1 MFYFQKWARIP
12 FLHSMACSLCLFA
25 WISAYTPRI
34 EVSKPRGLCI
44 WHTSCNHIALDI
56 KCMYLHYI
64 IGNDNSTTN
73 FQQNPSLFLQ
83 ECVSLL
89 WGFCMWLGFAGSYS
103 SSRMVH
109 LHYICICSC
118 MVALCL
124 TQTDSS
130 MLSTNSRNNE
140 ALHFQ
145 GIPLFMWLV
154 PTEFSISLESTFP
167 SIYWIFDA
175 DPQHEGE
182 TCVWFDKWCLIGDST

>member
-1 MFYFQKWARIP
+1 
-12 FLHSMACSLCLFA
+12 
-25 WISAYTPRI
+25 
-34 EVSKPRGLCI
+34 
-44 WHTSCNHIALDI
+44 
-56 KCMYLHYI
+56 MYLHNI

-118 MVALCL
+118 MVALWL
-124 TQTDSS
+124 TQIDSS

-154 PTEFSISLESTFP
+154 LTEFSISLDSTFP
-167 SIYWIFDA
+167 NIYWTFDA
-175 DPQHEGE
+175 DFQHEGE
-182 TCVWFDKWCLIGDST
+182 TCVWFDKWCLIGDSP